1 LNVLLELGVPG
12 GRTGIRD
19 DQQLKATLAVLQS
32 WSTTL
37 VLSGIEVYEGV
48 LEDEPLVRAFLE
60 RAVVV
65 TRTLAAE
72 KRFQRAPIL
81 LSGAGSA

>member
-12 GRTGIRD
+12 GRTGIYD
-19 DQQLKATLAVLQS
+19 DQQLEATLAALQN

-48 LEDEPLVRAFLE
+48 LENEALLRAFLE

>member
-1 LNVLLELGVPG
+1 
-12 GRTGIRD
+12 
-19 DQQLKATLAVLQS
+19 LQN

-48 LEDEPLVRAFLE
+48 LENEALLRAFLE